1 MNSDHPT
8 NQVTPWRFCRT
19 WIIAPILVAIVST
32 ASAAAPNGTGTHND
46 LINLF
51 EDFQEWK
58 SARWRIAMA
67 AFVASGNSGYAIAPG
82 SFGPNPQSVDAIP
95 DYSVAAVGRR
105 RAELRLMQQS
115 MEDMSVR
122 HWSVPEQVDYLT
134 VRAELDKQDFIL
146 QVTRPWARD
155 PVFYIANLFKTA
167 FTELPAD
174 GKDLKNLQRQLR
186 ASPATLSA
194 ARNNLTDVAA
204 DYADLAIRTLTT
216 SDGVEDGYPH
226 RAEPPAG
233 VIGWYEDLLARA
245 ETQPELKPD
254 ISAAITA
261 ISHFQSWLTENRAS
275 MNGENGVGKEALD
288 WFVQNALLI
297 PYTSNE
303 IAVLAQ
309 RELDRLWAFYA
320 LEQHRNRNL
329 PELSMASSRE
339 EYQQRIAE
347 TDQLV
352 RDFLV
357 DDSFIT
363 IPDYIPNNWKM
374 MLVGSY
380 KTGYNVPWIVRKTPP
395 NFWEQ
400 VQFRDPAPDHLHA
413 VIPGHRFDAMVAAR
427 NPNTIR
433 AQVNFGGR
441 WQGWAVYLEEAP
453 LQAGILNS
461 RPRTRELIY
470 LFGLWRAARALGDIY
485 NQWNEMTASETADY
499 WMDMTPLMDPNVA
512 RKYAYLRPAPGHGI
526 EYTIGNIQMF
536 QLLGDRKRQLTDKFV
551 LRDFHDE
558 FISKGRI
565 PIALI
570 RYEMTGYKKD
580 VESFWNRQPL
590 SSVLMQ

>member
-1 MNSDHPT
+1 MLS
-8 NQVTPWRFCRT
+8 
-19 WIIAPILVAIVST
+19 I
-32 ASAAAPNGTGTHND
+32 
-46 LINLF
+46 
-51 EDFQEWK
+51 
-58 SARWRIAMA
+58 
-67 AFVASGNSGYAIAPG
+67 
-82 SFGPNPQSVDAIP
+82 
-95 DYSVAAVGRR
+95 
-105 RAELRLMQQS
+105 ELHLMQQS
-115 MEDMSVR
+115 MKDMSAR

-134 VRAELDKQDFIL
+134 VRAELDQQDFIL

-155 PVFYIANLFKTA
+155 PVFYVANLFKTA

-186 ASPATLSA
+186 AIPATLSA
-194 ARNNLTDVAA
+194 ARNNLTEVAT

-216 SDGVEDGYPH
+216 SDGVEDGYPY
-226 RAEPPAG
+226 RVEPPAG
-233 VIGWYEDLLARA
+233 IIGWYEDLLARA

-261 ISHFQSWLTENRAS
+261 INHFQSWLTENRAS

-288 WFVQNALLI
+288 WFVQNALLL

-303 IAVLAQ
+303 MAVLAQ

-320 LEQHRNRNL
+320 LEQHRNRDL

-374 MLVGSY
+374 MFVGPY
-380 KTGYNVPWIVRKTPP
+380 LTGYNVPWIVRKTPP

-413 VIPGHRFDAMVAAR
+413 VIPGHRFDAMMAAR

-536 QLLGDRKRQLTDKFV
+536 QLLGDRKRQLADKFV